1 MDFLRIAS
9 LDFHTQ
15 PLVVSEHY
23 QLLTL
28 LAVLLAIFAAS
39 LILPVSRQF
48 KAVRQPSRYLW
59 LLTGAAAIGAG
70 IWAMHFIGLLA
81 YQLPFPVLYELKQ
94 ILLSVAPMIAA
105 SGVLIV
111 LFATELPAAWYLHL
125 SALSLVS
132 GIGITHHL
140 GMEAV
145 IGSAQ
150 IHYSTGPSAVSFM
163 AAYMLAWGGLT
174 GGVALAGQRKLP
186 PFVTRLG
193 LGLLLGLIVS
203 AIHFAVLS
211 ATYLVSDSI
220 LTDSQSSA
228 LPMGQL
234 AGMVGMTV
242 FPLVLLAIAATLSR
256 RIDTMTALLK
266 QSEDHF
272 RQLADTTK
280 TAIFTIVGD
289 RITYANPALEKIIG
303 LNKEALPLVSVR
315 DLFGWQFA
323 EYAGSVANTES
334 PPGHASHESFEIETA
349 QGDKRWLYF
358 SLTVAEV
365 DHRSTL
371 LVSAFDISAQK
382 DAELKVRRLAH
393 SDQLTALASRAL
405 FMERL
410 GDHLTVLGRAESDV
424 LSMLVLLDLDNF
436 KLINDTYGHTQ
447 GDQLLMSAAERIRTL
462 TRKSDTVAR
471 LGGDEFVMLFEELE
485 SINHVEVIAERII
498 NTLAQPYIFNG
509 KKIDMKA
516 SMGMV
521 VLNASHHS
529 APDEVLHDAD
539 VALIRAKRQGGAS
552 WVIFD
557 QQMDATIKRGRQLQS
572 ELKKAIAE
580 RQLQLFYQPIYS
592 TDGYQLCGF
601 ESLARWQR
609 ENGEW
614 VSPTEF
620 IPLAEE
626 AGLIADIG
634 LWCIETAC
642 EQIGRWN
649 ARQPGSDYYVSVNIA
664 SDSFGDERFATCIEI
679 SSESHRVRRGQLK
692 LELTERIL
700 LANTDNMLEKL
711 HKLIGLGCELLIDD
725 FGTGYSSLSYLHLL
739 PVATLKIDR
748 SFVINLE
755 QSNSSMSVVKTII
768 ALAKSL
774 DMSIVAEGVETRA
787 QADLLSDLG
796 VNQLQGYYFGRPVA
810 AGEAEAFFVAAE
822 VAAPAR

>member
-1 MDFLRIAS
+1 MGFWQIVNPDIHAETFMTGEYHQFIA
-9 LDFHTQ
+9 
-15 PLVVSEHY
+15 
-23 QLLTL
+23 L
-28 LAVLLAIFAAS
+28 LAFMLPVFATS
-39 LILPVSRQF
+39 LVLPVSDRF
-48 KAVRQPSRYLW
+48 KAIRQPSRYLW
-59 LLTGAAAIGAG
+59 LLAGGAAMGAG
-70 IWAMHFIGLLA
+70 IGAMHFIGSLLA
-81 YQLPFPVLYELKQ
+81 FQLPFPLQYDLKQ
-94 ILLSVAPMIAA
+94 TLLSVTPMMAA
-105 SGVLIV
+105 CGVLIV
-111 LFATELPAAWYLHL
+111 LFSAELLTGWFLHL
-125 SALSLVS
+125 SALALAAGVGAS
-132 GIGITHHL
+132 HYL
-140 GMEAV
+140 GMEAIV
-145 IGSAQ
+145 SPVKMY
-150 IHYSTGPSAVSFM
+150 YSTGPVIVAGSAL
-163 AAYMLAWGGLT
+163 YLLAWGGLSWGKT
-174 GGVALAGQRKLP
+174 LAGRYKLSP
-186 PFVTRLG
+186 VATQLG
-193 LGLLLGLIVS
+193 LSLLLGLAVS
-203 AIHFAVLS
+203 AMYFVAMLAGYFAPD
-211 ATYLVSDSI
+211 TI
-220 LTDSQSSA
+220 LTNSQPSA
-228 LPMGQL
+228 LSVGQL
-234 AGMVGMTV
+234 AGMV
-242 FPLVLLAIAATLSR
+242 AIAGLPLILLGIAVTLSR
-256 RIDTMTALLK
+256 RIGTMATLLK
-266 QSEDHF
+266 QSEDRF

-303 LNKEALPLVSVR
+303 LNKEALPLISVH
-315 DLFGWQFA
+315 DLFGRQFA

-334 PPGHASHESFEIETA
+334 LPGHASHESFEIETA
-349 QGDKRWLYF
+349 QGDQRWLYF
-358 SLTVAEV
+358 SFTRAEIAYQP
-365 DHRSTL
+365 TL

-382 DAELKVRRLAH
+382 DAEQKVHRLVH
-393 SDQLTALASRAL
+393 SDQLTDLASRAL
-405 FMERL
+405 FLARL

-485 SINHVEVIAERII
+485 SINHIEVIAERII

-557 QQMDATIKRGRQLQS
+557 QQMDATMKRGRQLQS

-580 RQLQLFYQPIYS
+580 HKLQLFYQPIYS
-592 TDGYQLCGF
+592 ARDHQLRGF
-601 ESLARWQR
+601 ESLARWRR

-614 VSPTEF
+614 VSPAEF

-649 ARQPGSDYYVSVNIA
+649 ARQPDSDYYVSVNIA
-664 SDSFGDERFATCIEI
+664 SDSFGDERFATCIEM

-711 HKLIGLGCELLIDD
+711 HKLISLGCELLIDD

-755 QSNSSMSVVKTII
+755 KNDSSMSVVKTII

-774 DMSIVAEGVETRA
+774 EMSIVAEGVETRA

-810 AGEAEAFFVAAE
+810 AGEAEAFF
-822 VAAPAR
+822 ARV